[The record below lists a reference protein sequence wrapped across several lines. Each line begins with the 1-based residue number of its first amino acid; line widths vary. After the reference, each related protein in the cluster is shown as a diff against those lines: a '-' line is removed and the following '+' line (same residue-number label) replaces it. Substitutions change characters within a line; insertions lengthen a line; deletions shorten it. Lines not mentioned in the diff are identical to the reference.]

1 MAGKTI
7 EAVIEIPKGSR
18 NKYEFD
24 HDRHVMR
31 LDRRLFTATVYPADY
46 GFIPDTLAEDG
57 DPLDVLVI
65 LAEPTFPG
73 CYIQARPLGV
83 FWMRD
88 ENGPDAKVIS
98 VVAGDPD
105 YENVREVTDLPKH
118 FRDEIE
124 HFFNVYKDL
133 EPGKSTLT
141 AGFEGA
147 DAAWKVIDDAA
158 HRWKAADEGLSRG
171 TGFRQQLMVSQAEFD
186 QLLDLLRAFV
196 RREVMPAEA
205 DIDASDE
212 IPARLIAQAKE
223 MGLYGYALPT
233 DYGGLG
239 LSVEQQVRV
248 GIELGY
254 TSPAF
259 RSLFGTNN
267 GIAGQVLVLAGTE
280 EQRKQ
285 WLPRLASGEVVASF
299 ALTEPDAGSDP
310 SRLVTTASQVKGDGP
325 GGTGGGSPPGTR
337 EVGGGWVID
346 GLKRYITN
354 APAADVFMV
363 FARTD
368 PQAPPGKGIGVFL
381 VPARTD
387 GVAVAARDHKMG
399 QAGAWTADVAF
410 TGVRVPADALIGEAP
425 QAGYATAMRS
435 LAHGRLTIAA
445 VCVGVA
451 ARLIDESVAYA
462 KQRYQGGQRIGD
474 YQLVQAMLADSHT
487 EYLAARALVLD
498 AAARYD
504 DGTDRRLGPSAA
516 KYFASE
522 AVGRIA
528 DRAVQIHGGSGYIRG
543 IPVERLYRDV
553 RLFRIYEGT
562 SQIQQLVI
570 ARELLR

>member
-1 MAGKTI
+1 MT
-7 EAVIEIPKGSR
+7 V
-18 NKYEFD
+18 
-24 HDRHVMR
+24 
-31 LDRRLFTATVYPADY
+31 TA
-46 GFIPDTLAEDG
+46 
-57 DPLDVLVI
+57 
-65 LAEPTFPG
+65 
-73 CYIQARPLGV
+73 
-83 FWMRD
+83 
-88 ENGPDAKVIS
+88 
-98 VVAGDPD
+98 
-105 YENVREVTDLPKH
+105 
-118 FRDEIE
+118 
-124 HFFNVYKDL
+124 
-133 EPGKSTLT
+133 
-141 AGFEGA
+141 
-147 DAAWKVIDDAA
+147 
-158 HRWKAADEGLSRG
+158 
-171 TGFRQQLMVSQAEFD
+171 AEFD
-186 QLLDLLRAFV
+186 ELVSLLRGFV

-205 DIDASDE
+205 GIDESDE
-212 IPARLIAQAKE
+212 IPARLIEQAKE
-223 MGLYGYALPT
+223 MGLYGYALPVE
-233 DYGGLG
+233 YGGLG

-248 GIELGY
+248 AIELGY

-267 GIAGQVLVLAGTE
+267 GIAGQVLVSAGTE
-280 EQRKQ
+280 QQRKQ

-299 ALTEPDAGSDP
+299 ALTEPEAGSDP
-310 SRLVTTASQVKGDGP
+310 SRLATTARLDGD
-325 GGTGGGSPPGTR
+325 S
-337 EVGGGWVID
+337 WVID

-368 PQAPPGKGIGVFL
+368 PQAPPGKGIGVFV

-410 TGVRVPADALIGEAP
+410 TGVRVPADALVGEAA

-435 LAHGRLTIAA
+435 LAHGRLTIAG
-445 VCVGVA
+445 VCVGVS
-451 ARLIDESVAYA
+451 ARLMDESVAYA
-462 KQRYQGGQRIGD
+462 KERTQGGHPIGE
-474 YQLVQAMLADSHT
+474 YQLVQAMLADSET

-498 AAARYD
+498 AAAQYD
-504 DGTDRRLGPSAA
+504 AGTDRRLAPSAA

-543 IPVERLYRDV
+543 IAVERLYRDV

>member
-1 MAGKTI
+1 M
-7 EAVIEIPKGSR
+7 
-18 NKYEFD
+18 
-24 HDRHVMR
+24 
-31 LDRRLFTATVYPADY
+31 
-46 GFIPDTLAEDG
+46 
-57 DPLDVLVI
+57 
-65 LAEPTFPG
+65 
-73 CYIQARPLGV
+73 
-83 FWMRD
+83 
-88 ENGPDAKVIS
+88 
-98 VVAGDPD
+98 
-105 YENVREVTDLPKH
+105 VTQP
-118 FRDEIE
+118 
-124 HFFNVYKDL
+124 
-133 EPGKSTLT
+133 
-141 AGFEGA
+141 
-147 DAAWKVIDDAA
+147 
-158 HRWKAADEGLSRG
+158 
-171 TGFRQQLMVSQAEFD
+171 EFD
-186 QLLDLLRAFV
+186 QLLDLLRAFI

-205 DIDASDE
+205 GIDESDE
-212 IPARLIAQAKE
+212 IPARLIEQAKE

-233 DYGGLG
+233 EYGGLG
-239 LSVEQQVRV
+239 LSVDQQVRLTM
-248 GIELGY
+248 ELGY
-254 TSPAF
+254 TCPAF

-310 SRLVTTASQVKGDGP
+310 SRLVTTARQMKGEG
-325 GGTGGGSPPGTR
+325 
-337 EVGGGWVID
+337 EVGGDWVID

-354 APAADVFMV
+354 APAADAFMV

-368 PQAPPGKGIGVFL
+368 PDAPPGKGIGVFV
-381 VPARTD
+381 VPARTK

-410 TGVRVPADALIGEAP
+410 TGVRVPADALVGEQA

-435 LAHGRLTIAA
+435 LAHGRLIIAA
-445 VCVGVA
+445 MCVGVA
-451 ARLIDESVAYA
+451 ARLIDESVSYA
-462 KQRYQGGQRIGD
+462 KERSQGGHRIGE

-487 EYLAARALVLD
+487 EYLAARSLVLD
-498 AAARYD
+498 AAAQYEA
-504 DGTDRRLGPSAA
+504 GTDRRLAPSAA

>member
-1 MAGKTI
+1 MVTQT
-7 EAVIEIPKGSR
+7 
-18 NKYEFD
+18 EF
-24 HDRHVMR
+24 
-31 LDRRLFTATVYPADY
+31 
-46 GFIPDTLAEDG
+46 G
-57 DPLDVLVI
+57 
-65 LAEPTFPG
+65 
-73 CYIQARPLGV
+73 
-83 FWMRD
+83 
-88 ENGPDAKVIS
+88 
-98 VVAGDPD
+98 
-105 YENVREVTDLPKH
+105 
-118 FRDEIE
+118 
-124 HFFNVYKDL
+124 
-133 EPGKSTLT
+133 
-141 AGFEGA
+141 
-147 DAAWKVIDDAA
+147 
-158 HRWKAADEGLSRG
+158 
-171 TGFRQQLMVSQAEFD
+171 
-186 QLLDLLRAFV
+186 QLLDLLRAFI

-205 DIDASDE
+205 GIDESDE

-223 MGLYGYALPT
+223 MGLYGYALPAE
-233 DYGGLG
+233 YGGLG

-248 GIELGY
+248 TIELGY

-280 EQRKQ
+280 RQRKQ

-310 SRLVTTASQVKGDGP
+310 SRLVTTALQVKGDGEAG
-325 GGTGGGSPPGTR
+325 GGT
-337 EVGGGWVID
+337 WVID

-354 APAADVFMV
+354 APVADVFMV

-368 PQAPPGKGIGVFL
+368 PQAPPGKGIGVFV

-410 TGVRVPADALIGEAP
+410 TGVRVPADALIGEQA

-435 LAHGRLTIAA
+435 LAHGRLIIAA
-445 VCVGVA
+445 MCVGVA
-451 ARLIDESVAYA
+451 ARLIDESVSYA
-462 KQRYQGGQRIGD
+462 KERSQGGRPIGD

-487 EYLAARALVLD
+487 EYLAARSLVLD
-498 AAARYD
+498 AAEQYD
-504 DGTDRRLGPSAA
+504 SGADRRLAPSAA

>member
-1 MAGKTI
+1 MVTTT
-7 EAVIEIPKGSR
+7 
-18 NKYEFD
+18 EFD
-24 HDRHVMR
+24 E
-31 LDRRLFTATVYPADY
+31 L
-46 GFIPDTLAEDG
+46 
-57 DPLDVLVI
+57 LDVL
-65 LAEPTFPG
+65 
-73 CYIQARPLGV
+73 
-83 FWMRD
+83 RD
-88 ENGPDAKVIS
+88 FI
-98 VVAGDPD
+98 
-105 YENVREVTDLPKH
+105 RH
-118 FRDEIE
+118 
-124 HFFNVYKDL
+124 
-133 EPGKSTLT
+133 
-141 AGFEGA
+141 
-147 DAAWKVIDDAA
+147 
-158 HRWKAADEGLSRG
+158 
-171 TGFRQQLMVSQAEFD
+171 
-186 QLLDLLRAFV
+186 
-196 RREVMPAEA
+196 EVMPAEA
-205 DIDASDE
+205 DIDSSDE
-212 IPARLIAQAKE
+212 IPAELIAQAKE

-233 DYGGLG
+233 EYGGLG

-248 GIELGY
+248 TIELGY

-310 SRLVTTASQVKGDGP
+310 SRLTTSATPEGD
-325 GGTGGGSPPGTR
+325 
-337 EVGGGWVID
+337 GWVID

-354 APAADVFMV
+354 APAADVFLV

-368 PQAPPGKGIGVFL
+368 PQAPPGKGIGVF
-381 VPARTD
+381 VVSASAP

-410 TGVRVPADALIGEAP
+410 AGVRVPGDALVGEAA

-435 LAHGRLTIAA
+435 LAHGRLVIAA
-445 VCVGVA
+445 MCVGVA
-451 ARLIDESVAYA
+451 ARLVDESVSYA
-462 KQRYQGGQRIGD
+462 KERSQGGHPIGE
-474 YQLVQAMLADSHT
+474 YQLVQAMLADSQT

-498 AAARYD
+498 AAAQYD
-504 DGTDRRLGPSAA
+504 AGTDRRMAPSAA

-543 IPVERLYRDV
+543 VPVERLYRDV

-570 ARELLR
+570 AREMLRS